1 MARTYADLAERLAAR
16 EAAGLYRRRRVVD
29 VATAPLVRVDGREL
43 LAFCS
48 NDYLGLANDPRVI
61 AAFCEGARRYGVGS
75 GASHLVCGHT
85 PAHHALEEELA
96 RFTGRERALLF
107 GSGYAANLG
116 VAAAL
121 LARGDVAL
129 QDRLNHASLL
139 DGALLSGARPQRFR
153 HNDVEDLER
162 RLARVQ
168 GLRGTPA
175 PAAATLRRALERL
188 QKAPAAPVADRIAC
202 LQDLGVRAR
211 EAGDGAGALAAV
223 REAMALVT
231 DDAANA
237 EATRLLLLDLLVKA
251 AGVAGDHTAVLE
263 GATARVELLARISG
277 PEHADL
283 VLPLKQSAS
292 ALHALGRDGEAIPRI
307 QRWIAIVETI
317 RGADTPGIAEGLD
330 DLSQR
335 QIAVGALDDADAT
348 IARWTRIVRRVTAE
362 HPSLVDA
369 GERAAQVLVLRGRH
383 ADAADRLEETLQHAL
398 HSMSDKPQRL
408 GQVALA
414 LARACR
420 AAGRM
425 DRAREALAA
434 ASKYYGARG
443 EVSIDGML
451 VAVESAQIALVD
463 GKASEAKATLEASIA
478 GLEQRFGAEH
488 RVLVEPL
495 ELLARA
501 YRVLDRPADAE
512 AAEKRARAIG
522 AGR

>member
-168 GLRGTPA
+168 GARRVFVAVDGVFSMDGDEA
-175 PAAATLRRALERL
+175 PLASLAAACTRHGALLCVDDAHGFGVLGERGAGSLEKHAVGAAEVPLLMATLGKALGVAGAFVAGSAQLIETLIQFARTYIYTT
-188 QKAPAAPVADRIAC
+188 AMPPALACAVTESLRIVADEPWRRVH
-202 LQDLGVRAR
+202 LQRLVERFRA
-211 EAGDGAGALAAV
+211 GAGALG
-223 REAMALVT
+223 LS
-231 DDAANA
+231 
-237 EATRLLLLDLLVKA
+237 LL
-251 AGVAGDHTAVLE
+251 
-263 GATARVELLARISG
+263 
-277 PEHADL
+277 P
-283 VLPLKQSAS
+283 SAS
-292 ALHALGRDGEAIPRI
+292 AI
-307 QRWIAIVETI
+307 Q
-317 RGADTPGIAEGLD
+317 PL
-330 DLSQR
+330 L
-335 QIAVGALDDADAT
+335 VGAAGDAL
-348 IARWTRIVRRVTAE
+348 RI
-362 HPSLVDA
+362 
-369 GERAAQVLVLRGRH
+369 
-383 ADAADRLEETLQHAL
+383 ADRLDADGLLVPAIRPPTVPQGQARLRVTLSAA
-398 HSMSDKPQRL
+398 HSEAQVDRL
-408 GQVALA
+408 LDA
-414 LARACR
+414 LARA
-420 AAGRM
+420 G
-425 DRAREALAA
+425 LA
-434 ASKYYGARG
+434 
-443 EVSIDGML
+443 
-451 VAVESAQIALVD
+451 
-463 GKASEAKATLEASIA
+463 
-478 GLEQRFGAEH
+478 
-488 RVLVEPL
+488 
-495 ELLARA
+495 
-501 YRVLDRPADAE
+501 
-512 AAEKRARAIG
+512 
-522 AGR
+522 

>member
-168 GLRGTPA
+168 GARRVFVAVDGVFSMDGDEA
-175 PAAATLRRALERL
+175 PLASLAAACIRHGALLCVDDAHGFGVLGERGAGSLEKHAVGAAEVPLLMATLGKALGVAGAFVAGSAQLIETLIQFARTYIYTT
-188 QKAPAAPVADRIAC
+188 AMPPALACAVTESLRIVADEPWRRVH
-202 LQDLGVRAR
+202 LQRLVERFRA
-211 EAGDGAGALAAV
+211 GAGALG
-223 REAMALVT
+223 LS
-231 DDAANA
+231 
-237 EATRLLLLDLLVKA
+237 LL
-251 AGVAGDHTAVLE
+251 
-263 GATARVELLARISG
+263 
-277 PEHADL
+277 P
-283 VLPLKQSAS
+283 SAS
-292 ALHALGRDGEAIPRI
+292 AI
-307 QRWIAIVETI
+307 Q
-317 RGADTPGIAEGLD
+317 PL
-330 DLSQR
+330 L
-335 QIAVGALDDADAT
+335 VGAAGDAL
-348 IARWTRIVRRVTAE
+348 RI
-362 HPSLVDA
+362 
-369 GERAAQVLVLRGRH
+369 
-383 ADAADRLEETLQHAL
+383 ADRLDADGLLVPAIRPPTVPQGQARLRVTLSAA
-398 HSMSDKPQRL
+398 HSEAQVDRL
-408 GQVALA
+408 LDA
-414 LARACR
+414 LARA
-420 AAGRM
+420 G
-425 DRAREALAA
+425 LA
-434 ASKYYGARG
+434 
-443 EVSIDGML
+443 
-451 VAVESAQIALVD
+451 
-463 GKASEAKATLEASIA
+463 
-478 GLEQRFGAEH
+478 
-488 RVLVEPL
+488 
-495 ELLARA
+495 
-501 YRVLDRPADAE
+501 
-512 AAEKRARAIG
+512 
-522 AGR
+522 